1 MQKRGEQAEALKE
14 RSLRNKRAG
23 PWSQTENTNST
34 ALHQGSHQTFVAAS
48 LPACVCTDMGVMFFV
63 LFLFFMTFT
72 YFRAHRL
79 DLHDLFLELN
89 IQGSEA
95 V

>member
-1 MQKRGEQAEALKE
+1 
-14 RSLRNKRAG
+14 
-23 PWSQTENTNST
+23 
-34 ALHQGSHQTFVAAS
+34 
-48 LPACVCTDMGVMFFV
+48 
-63 LFLFFMTFT
+63 MTFT

>member
-48 LPACVCTDMGVMFFV
+48 LPACVCTDMGVSGPQCQGHEQSDLV
-63 LFLFFMTFT
+63 LIQAPQQLHSLF
-72 YFRAHRL
+72 
-79 DLHDLFLELN
+79 N
-89 IQGSEA
+89 ICKMRQHG
-95 V
+95 